1 MFRLGLDFGSTLTK
15 MALIRPGEKDY
26 PSPQAVF
33 QYKTNDKV
41 EDFYN
46 ALESF
51 LIREDIPLNSIEH
64 ISATGTHANLV
75 KDNILEI
82 PTTIVPEVE
91 SIGKGGLALSEL
103 DQALIVNMGTGTTY
117 VEASLDT
124 IRHLGGTGIGGG
136 TLTGLGK
143 CILGTSSVSEIARL
157 ASHGNLENVDL
168 LIRDVTDQELEQ
180 LPPFLTAAN
189 FGKLAHPLYTEQS
202 SRACREDLALA
213 VINLV
218 LQVIGSMAVMVC
230 KSCNKTNVVFV
241 GSLTRLPQIEKT
253 YDMFSNVY
261 GLQFIIPPF
270 AVFGTALGSTL
281 VSLQEE

>member
-136 TLTGLGK
+136 TLTGLAK

>member
-15 MALIRPGEKDY
+15 MALIKPGEKDY

-143 CILGTSSVSEIARL
+143 CILGTSSVSEIVRL

>member
-143 CILGTSSVSEIARL
+143 CILGTSSVSEIVRL

>member
-15 MALIRPGEKDY
+15 MALIKPGEKDY

-51 LIREDIPLNSIEH
+51 LIRENIPLNSIEH

-117 VEASLDT
+117 VEASPDT